1 MENQDKIFEEFKNA
15 AQKAETKDFPEMEK
29 IWSRVDAKLDTVVY
43 KKQNN
48 NWRKLAVAA
57 SVVIV
62 GIIAF
67 QFLKT
72 EDQIM
77 TPKNEIVVSDA
88 KKEIVPETITEENPI
103 VSTEENNSII
113 KANAE
118 KIIKKQIET
127 NNVIVSAGN
136 CEDPPMDKIAEEMV
150 VEAYSTAE
158 RSKKSA
164 AAPLSN
170 NTNYVLKGR
179 VFDAMGVH
187 SSSQDS
193 EDDKNTKSEA
203 PQTQNPPLIV
213 VDGKAVITSRK
224 KSSEKALS
232 EINKDNVEMVY
243 LKEPLY
249 IINGVHYTEES
260 LFGKNP
266 TSPYAPLNKQEIK
279 TIKILQDE
287 NATAIYGEKGK
298 KGVVII
304 TTKTGKPAEPK

>member
-1 MENQDKIFEEFKNA
+1 MENQDKIFEQFKNA

-48 NWRKLAVAA
+48 NWKKFAVAA
-57 SVVIV
+57 SVVLV
-62 GIIAF
+62 GIIVF

-88 KKEIVPETITEENPI
+88 KKEISPEAITEENPI
-103 VSTEENNSII
+103 VSIEENNSII
-113 KANAE
+113 KADAE

-127 NNVIVSAGN
+127 NNVIVSAEN
-136 CEDPPMDKIAEEMV
+136 CEDPPMDKTAKEML
-150 VEAYSTAE
+150 VEASSTAE

-164 AAPLSN
+164 AAPLRN

-179 VFDAMGVH
+179 VFDAIGVS
-187 SSSQDS
+187 SSSQDA
-193 EDDKNTKSEA
+193 EEDKNTKSEA
-203 PQTQNPPLIV
+203 SQAKNPPLIV
-213 VDGKAVITSRK
+213 VDGKAITNSRK
-224 KSSEKALS
+224 SPEKVIS
-232 EINKDNVEMVY
+232 EINKDNVETVY

-260 LFGKNP
+260 LFGENP
-266 TSPYAPLNKQEIK
+266 TSPYAPLDQQQITK
-279 TIKILQDE
+279 TEILQGQE
-287 NATAIYGEKGK
+287 AIEKYGKKGE

-304 TTKTGKPAEPK
+304 TTKTGKPVAPK